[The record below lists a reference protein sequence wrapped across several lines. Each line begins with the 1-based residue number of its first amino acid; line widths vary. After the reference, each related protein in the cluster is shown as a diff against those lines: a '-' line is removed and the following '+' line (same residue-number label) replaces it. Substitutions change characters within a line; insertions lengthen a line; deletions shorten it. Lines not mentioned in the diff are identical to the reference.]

1 MNFKNLIRFAGHL
14 EPALLPGVP
23 PSHLVRDHAVVEE
36 GVALRRLPLPGL
48 SRLQLR
54 LDRGLARRRHR
65 RGRRRRRRRRR
76 RGDRERRGAVL
87 ALGVHPD
94 PALALLEVRVLL
106 RDEGEVEEVGPGAPG
121 LALTSR
127 RAVAGDLV
135 RVGVGAVAAG
145 ADGLVLG
152 L

>member
-14 EPALLPGVP
+14 ELALLPGVP

-48 SRLQLR
+48 SRLHLR
-54 LDRGLARRRHR
+54 LDRGLARRRQR
-65 RGRRRRRRRRR
+65 RGRRRRRRRR

-94 PALALLEVRVLL
+94 PALALLEVRVLF